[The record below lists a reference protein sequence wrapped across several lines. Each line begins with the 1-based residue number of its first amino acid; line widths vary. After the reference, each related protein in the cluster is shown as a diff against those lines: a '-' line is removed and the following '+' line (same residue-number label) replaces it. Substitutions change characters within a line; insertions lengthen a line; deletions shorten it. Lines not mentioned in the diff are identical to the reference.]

1 MVLETTAEVLMRDPV
16 ALEAESKLRIKDGA
30 APSSEQAEPQ
40 SATTEQVELSKVE
53 DSRIGTILL
62 GKVEI
67 KSLISEGNRGRVYLG
82 WHRQLG
88 VEVAV
93 KFLHDHFVDN
103 SEKIERFKRE
113 AKAASSVVHPS
124 IVKVFD
130 YGFAPNGQPF
140 MIMEYVA
147 GGTLADLL
155 KTRRPEMATFLEVVL
170 QLVQALSYAHSQ
182 GIVHRDLKP
191 ENILISTTDNV
202 ICAKIA
208 DWGIA
213 RVVFANELSP
223 EFTGTGD
230 ILGSPAY
237 MSPEQCL
244 GRQLDEKS
252 DIYSLGC
259 VMYEWITG
267 TAAFTGRTAFDCMRM
282 HVESLPPLVTTLR
295 ADVPPAVAA
304 LIAACIQKDPQL
316 RFGSGADLQRAIK
329 LLSDGKYQEAMHL
342 IEERKKSR
350 PVRATNSGVILAL
363 ILITCSLIAV
373 PGLTLA
379 GFRKG
384 ESTSSSKLQALQ
396 DGALQP
402 IMSSAQSPA
411 AGASGQ
417 IPEDAAFLREFV
429 YDFERAQALRS
440 AVGDRSGAEEAGKL
454 AKQAVTWFK
463 AKEYPRSLNPS
474 FHVVGF
480 YSGDPLKKFDPRG
493 TAKVRVSCKGEPT
506 ILALFSEEEVYWK
519 LSVDPGVQISKI
531 FLISTKPL
539 HLEGAPPGVTVERV
553 VDRNNRFH
561 RLDLIGAARG
571 DRPSEYA
578 KLAGKE
584 PDTWIGNQDAGK
596 STWVV
601 GPSNSWWLGQRITKS
616 LEREHSQV
624 LSEQGVYFAPELKNG
639 ALHVNLT
646 TLDKQRCIQTKF
658 GSLLF
663 PSRMQKV
670 LPDTNMPDTF
680 ADEKPISRD
689 KPITYNG
696 GGPLIEVTRTKQFFN
711 CFSGQLREVDPSTGN
726 TADADLPTNAD
737 RRYIELSLCATPDG
751 KGLLLKDVS
760 KLFEC
765 KDARNI
771 KWEKLADLLPKAH
784 YQEQVLQGLANAPGE
799 KAFFTLYDTL
809 PESLS
814 GFRYLRKFD
823 RTGKVLSQVKL
834 TRRVGAELAGRFS
847 DMQLLNLGPYL
858 VAFFQTT
865 DQSFENQFPACYY
878 VIDPNTGSVLLVGPV
893 KSRG

>member
-1 MVLETTAEVLMRDPV
+1 MRDPV
-16 ALEAESKLRIKDGA
+16 ALEAESKLRIRDGA
-30 APSSEQAEPQ
+30 APEDPP
-40 SATTEQVELSKVE
+40 KVE

-140 MIMEYVA
+140 IIMEYVA

-155 KTRRPEMATFLEVVL
+155 KSRRPELATFLHVVL

-191 ENILISTTDNV
+191 ENILVSASENV
-202 ICAKIA
+202 LCAKIA

-259 VMYEWITG
+259 VMYEWLTG
-267 TAAFTGRTAFDCMRM
+267 TPAFTARTAFDCMRM
-282 HVESLPPLVTTLR
+282 HVESVPPLVTTLR
-295 ADVPPAVAA
+295 ADVPPAIAA
-304 LIAACIQKDPQL
+304 LIAACMEKDPQL
-316 RFGSGADLQRAIK
+316 RFGSGADLQRALR
-329 LLSDGKYQEAMHL
+329 LLSDEKYQDAMHL
-342 IEERKKSR
+342 IQERKRSR
-350 PVRATNSGVILAL
+350 SVRATTGGVVLAL

-384 ESTSSSKLQALQ
+384 ASTTSSKLQALQ
-396 DGALQP
+396 DGARPP
-402 IMSSAQSPA
+402 IMSANAA
-411 AGASGQ
+411 AGASNQ
-417 IPEDAAFLREFV
+417 IPEDAAFLKEFV

-440 AVGDRSGAEEAGKL
+440 AAGDRSGAEKAGKL
-454 AKQAVTWFK
+454 AEQAVTWFK
-463 AKEYPRSLNPS
+463 AQDYPRPLKPS

-480 YSGDPLKKFDPRG
+480 YSGEPLKKFDPRG
-493 TAKVRVSCKGEPT
+493 TAKVRVSCKGEPI

-553 VDRNNRFH
+553 VDKNNKFH

-571 DRPSEYA
+571 DRPSEYG
-578 KLAGKE
+578 KLTGNE
-584 PDTWIGNQDAGK
+584 PDTWIGDQDAGK
-596 STWVV
+596 GTWVV
-601 GPSNSWWLGQRITKS
+601 GPSNSWWLGQRITKY
-616 LEREHSQV
+616 LQREHYQA
-624 LSEQGVYFAPELKNG
+624 LSEQSVCFAPELTKG

-646 TLDKQRCIQTKF
+646 TLNKQRCIQTTF

-670 LPDTNMPDTF
+670 LPNTNMPDTF
-680 ADEKPISRD
+680 ADGTPIPSD

-696 GGPLIEVTRTKQFFN
+696 GGPLIEVTRSRQFFN
-711 CFSGQLREVDPSTGN
+711 CFSGQLREVDPLTGN
-726 TADADLPTNAD
+726 TAEADLPANID
-737 RRYIELSLCATPDG
+737 RGYTELSLCATADG
-751 KGLLLKDVS
+751 KGLMLKDVS

-771 KWEKLADLLPKAH
+771 KWEELADLLPQAH
-784 YQEQVLQGLANAPGE
+784 QEQTVQGLANAPGE

-809 PESLS
+809 SESQS

-823 RTGKVLSQVKL
+823 RTGKVLSQIKL

-893 KSRG
+893 KSRGY